1 MERKLKINLSEI
13 NPHVRYVQHLKH
25 PSDKGEE
32 YYVPWRIIYDFE
44 IMFIVSGH
52 FRLRLPDGALDLTG
66 GDLIVI
72 PPFLR
77 HSQEIPPGS
86 TCTYY
91 AVHLDFYNE
100 KNYTDFSWWDIYSR
114 PCEEHYDTGIEL
126 DELNERPIYE
136 PEGFDWL
143 VRTQVHD
150 FDNLYKLFENML
162 LCFRKNTDISE
173 IELKAYAMLLI
184 AAVLREADSEKDGT
198 KYSERVI
205 GRFIDYVSRHFS
217 ENIDLDRFLAA
228 VRLYAQLL
236 PQNFQ
241 GEHRRRAARLR
252 HRQAARRGKE
262 TAELRPLYRAD
273 GESYGGVRRHTLFY
287 PPVQKA
293 GRGSHPPRTAR
304 TVRREKSD
312 KGDAAAE

>member
-198 KYSERVI
+198 KYSERVV

-217 ENIDLDRFLAA
+217 ENIDLDRFSRQFGFTPNYFRRIFKESTGVAPHDYVIGKRLKEAKKLLSLGRYTVQTVSLMVGYDDIHYFTRLFKKREGITPAA
-228 VRLYAQLL
+228 YS
-236 PQNFQ
+236 
-241 GEHRRRAARLR
+241 E
-252 HRQAARRGKE
+252 
-262 TAELRPLYRAD
+262 
-273 GESYGGVRRHTLFY
+273 
-287 PPVQKA
+287 
-293 GRGSHPPRTAR
+293 

>member
-184 AAVLREADSEKDGT
+184 AAVLCEADSEKDGT
-198 KYSERVI
+198 KYSERVV

-217 ENIDLDRFLAA
+217 ENIDLDRFSRQFGFTPNYFRRIFKESTGVAPHDYVIGKRLEEAKKLLSLGRYTVQTVSLMVGYDDIHYFTRLFKKREGITPAA
-228 VRLYAQLL
+228 YS
-236 PQNFQ
+236 
-241 GEHRRRAARLR
+241 E
-252 HRQAARRGKE
+252 
-262 TAELRPLYRAD
+262 
-273 GESYGGVRRHTLFY
+273 
-287 PPVQKA
+287 
-293 GRGSHPPRTAR
+293 